1 MSESGPKKE
10 RRKVNKSYTL
20 SRSFRFEQE
29 DVARLEE
36 LSRLWR
42 CSGAAVLRRLLAEA
56 AAGAKEHE
64 KKDN

>member
-1 MSESGPKKE
+1 MTKG
-10 RRKVNKSYTL
+10 YTL
-20 SRSFRFEQE
+20 SRSFRFEEE

-36 LSRLWR
+36 LARQWR

-56 AAGAKEHE
+56 SGKPGEGE